1 MGRKLL
7 IFGNGLG
14 MALDPQH
21 FSLTRALESVW
32 EIDELLTPEQKQLIC
47 RCVNHDG
54 APEGEHEL
62 DLLHLAVTSC
72 ESLGKI
78 GGGRVHWLSEE
89 GQKFP
94 VMTARY
100 IHKVATDLH
109 NYDGELPAGF
119 VSPLVDFVKDTKSH
133 VATLN
138 YDKLL
143 YSSLIDNDIFNGYG
157 GYLVDGMT
165 VNQGFSEDNLERL
178 YDRDFGYYLHLHGS
192 PLFVNNGNKIT
203 KLSRDKLT
211 INSDFIGRHIV
222 LTHVE
227 HKPKVI
233 AASEALSAYWNYLR
247 FAISEIDEV
256 VLFGYSGLDKHLNY
270 LIRPY
275 TKHILVKVVE
285 WSGTGEFGQRQR
297 YWKNE
302 LGEKT
307 KLIHLD
313 NVLEFTDW

>member
-1 MGRKLL
+1 MARKLL

-14 MALDPQH
+14 MALDHQH
-21 FSLTRALESVW
+21 FSLARALESVW
-32 EIDELLTPEQKQLIC
+32 DADGVLTPEQKELIC
-47 RCVNHDG
+47 RCTDHDG

-72 ESLGKI
+72 ETLEKI

-89 GQKFP
+89 GQRFP

-109 NYDGELPAGF
+109 NYEGELPAEF
-119 VSPLVDFVKDTKSH
+119 VSQLVEFVKETKSH

-143 YSSLIDNDIFNGYG
+143 YSSFIDNDIFNGYG

-165 VNQGFSEDNLERL
+165 VNQGFAEENLERL

-192 PLFVNNGNKIT
+192 PLFINNGSKIT

-211 INSDFIGRHIV
+211 LDSDVIGRHVV
-222 LTHVE
+222 LTHVK

-233 AASEALSAYWNYLR
+233 AASDALSAYWNYLR
-247 FAISEIDEV
+247 FAISEVNEV
-256 VLFGYSGLDKHLNY
+256 VLFGYSGLDKQLNH

-275 TKHILVKVVE
+275 VKHISVKIVE
-285 WSGTGEFGQRQR
+285 WSGAGDYRERELYWRDEFGNNTR
-297 YWKNE
+297 
-302 LGEKT
+302 
-307 KLIHLD
+307 LIQLD
-313 NVLEFTDW
+313 NVLEFGDW